1 MSDLLRKLSGTRSQP
16 TQDGLLC
23 DLADDSGAAVFS
35 VLSSETA
42 RAIYLYLQDEPAT
55 ATEIAEHAD
64 TSIQNAQYH
73 LKNLIEAEL
82 IEMVDTEYSSR
93 GSEMHVYAAT
103 DDPLIIVSGS
113 ESRLEK
119 VRSRLSDLLG
129 GIGLLL
135 GGSLVVEW
143 LAQREYLTTE
153 SSTVGL
159 LSLASNTSEPHS
171 SLWVPP
177 GLIFFA
183 GGLTV
188 LIGVALWRT
197 LHHSNR

>member
-42 RAIYLYLQDEPAT
+42 RAIYLSLQDDPAT
-55 ATEIAEHAD
+55 ASEIAEHAD

-129 GIGLLL
+129 GIGVLAV
-135 GGSLVVEW
+135 GSLVIEW
-143 LAQREYLTTE
+143 LVERELLTVE
-153 SSTVGL
+153 SISTGL
-159 LSLASNTSEPHS
+159 INLASNSSDPEP

-177 GLIFFA
+177 SLIFFA
-183 GGLTV
+183 GGILF
-188 LIGVALWRT
+188 LIGMLFWQAVRT
-197 LHHSNR
+197 TTR